1 VALLAKRG
9 HCTFQTKARVAASY
23 AKVHH
28 VKFVIVY
35 NDVGRHELITMKADG
50 TRMKGLP
57 VGLVS
62 VSNESGES
70 TYIYILTL
78 SLSRAHAFE
87 YIHTALG
94 SLSEPLSIS
103 HIHVT
108 ISMVVLFLSFRLLN
122 LIK

>member
-1 VALLAKRG
+1 M
-9 HCTFQTKARVAASY
+9 AASY

-108 ISMVVLFLSFRLLN
+108 ISMVVSFVSFRLLKR
-122 LIK
+122 IQ